1 MASAKLTQP
10 DQGKIKFTSQL
21 ISNFNNNNNDKQLKK
36 LYQYQQLVYST
47 SISNESC
54 KVIH

>member
-1 MASAKLTQP
+1 MASAKLIQP

-36 LYQYQQLVYST
+36 TV
-47 SISNESC
+47 SIPTACIFYFNL
-54 KVIH
+54 